1 MWRGWECLRHHWHMV
16 IIIVFEART
25 EKARTLHALNREPLL
40 EALIM
45 LASFSLFE
53 GGNRE
58 NTIAVVG

>member
-1 MWRGWECLRHHWHMV
+1 MV

-25 EKARTLHALNREPLL
+25 RTETARTLHALNREPLL

-45 LASFSLFE
+45 FASFSLFE

>member
-1 MWRGWECLRHHWHMV
+1 MV

-25 EKARTLHALNREPLL
+25 ETARTLHALNREPLL

-45 LASFSLFE
+45 FASFSLFE

>member
-1 MWRGWECLRHHWHMV
+1 MDRIGV
-16 IIIVFEART
+16 IKTSLPYVKDCTKR
-25 EKARTLHALNREPLL
+25 ARTLHALNREPLL

-45 LASFSLFE
+45 FASFSLFE